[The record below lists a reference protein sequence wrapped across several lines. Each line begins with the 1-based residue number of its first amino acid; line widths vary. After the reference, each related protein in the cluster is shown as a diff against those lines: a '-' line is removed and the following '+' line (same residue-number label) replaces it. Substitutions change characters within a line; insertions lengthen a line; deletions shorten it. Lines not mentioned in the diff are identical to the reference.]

1 MALNKGAK
9 FGGFYQYTG
18 ERVGLTKY
26 HLQDE
31 DLVFQIGTG
40 YFGCRTEDGKFS
52 AEKFAEKIVL
62 R

>member
-1 MALNKGAK
+1 MALNKGVK
-9 FGGFYQYTG
+9 LGSFYQCTG
-18 ERVGLTKY
+18 DGGLTKY
-26 HLQDE
+26 HLQGG

-40 YFGCRTEDGKFS
+40 YFSCRTEDGKFS